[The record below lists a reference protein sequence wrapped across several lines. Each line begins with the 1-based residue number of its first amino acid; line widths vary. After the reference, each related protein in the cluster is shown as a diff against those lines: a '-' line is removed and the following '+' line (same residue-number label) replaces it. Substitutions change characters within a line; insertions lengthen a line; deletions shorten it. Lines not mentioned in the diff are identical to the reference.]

1 MNILKLLIMVVMGI
15 ILIVAGIKGWK
26 CPTTHWHLRKTKF
39 GEILNSI
46 VWVLSGVVIIMTA
59 FDIFIF

>member
-1 MNILKLLIMVVMGI
+1 MVLMGI

-26 CPTTHWHLRKTKF
+26 YPTIHWYLRKTKF

-46 VWVLSGVVIIMTA
+46 CLSLSGVVVIIAA